1 MTTPV
6 IIDIVVAA
14 VLLGFAV
21 YGGKRGLFRALSGLL
36 AVVVALVG
44 AGIIAATFTTPVTK
58 VVTPLIAG
66 HIEEKVENA
75 MAVQSADSGVQMPEA
90 DTEDPSAIQDLLA
103 ILGLDDEVRSRLAEE
118 VQEKVR
124 DTGASIAAAVVE
136 SMARSLIYGTLY
148 ILSFAVL
155 LLLMKV
161 LIGAMDL
168 VLKLPLL
175 RGLNTLGGA
184 AVGLVEGA
192 LLLFLAVW
200 VLRRLG
206 VSFESEALAEAHI
219 LRIFTANTP
228 LGVLSHLQ

>member
-1 MTTPV
+1 
-6 IIDIVVAA
+6 
-14 VLLGFAV
+14 
-21 YGGKRGLFRALSGLL
+21 
-36 AVVVALVG
+36 
-44 AGIIAATFTTPVTK
+44 
-58 VVTPLIAG
+58 
-66 HIEEKVENA
+66 
-75 MAVQSADSGVQMPEA
+75 
-90 DTEDPSAIQDLLA
+90 
-103 ILGLDDEVRSRLAEE
+103 
-118 VQEKVR
+118 
-124 DTGASIAAAVVE
+124 
-136 SMARSLIYGTLY
+136 
-148 ILSFAVL
+148 
-155 LLLMKV
+155 MKV
-161 LIGAMDL
+161 IIGAMDL

>member
-75 MAVQSADSGVQMPEA
+75 MAVQSAGSGVQMSEA
-90 DTEDPSAIQDLLA
+90 DTEDPSAIQDLLT
-103 ILGLDDEVRSRLAEE
+103 ILGLDDEVRSRLAED

-206 VSFESEALAEAHI
+206 VSFESEALTEAHI

>member
-75 MAVQSADSGVQMPEA
+75 MAVQSAGSGVQMPEA

-103 ILGLDDEVRSRLAEE
+103 ILCLDDEVRSRLAEE

-136 SMARSLIYGTLY
+136 SMARSFIYGTLY
-148 ILSFAVL
+148 ILSFTVL